1 MARSVDNSG
10 FSDDYMPLP
19 GDRCTSIEDAVKVIE
34 KWKIK
39 HPTDEF
45 QIAVETREIGYIKYN
60 AGRRN
65 PFLNTSGLRRYQLV
79 S

>member
-1 MARSVDNSG
+1 VDDSG
-10 FSDDYMPLP
+10 FSGDYMPLQ
-19 GDRCTSIEDAVKVIE
+19 GHGCTSIEEAVKVIE
-34 KWKIK
+34 KWKID

-65 PFLNTSGLRRYQLV
+65 PFLNT
-79 S
+79 